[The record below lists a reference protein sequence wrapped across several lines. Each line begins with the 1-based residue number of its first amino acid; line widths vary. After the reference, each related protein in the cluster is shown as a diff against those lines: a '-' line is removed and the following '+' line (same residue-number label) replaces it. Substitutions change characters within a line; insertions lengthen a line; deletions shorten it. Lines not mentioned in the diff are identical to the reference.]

1 MSGMEVELDQDAP
14 TESWRA
20 VAADWAACC
29 RETWLCE
36 ELALFRVSR
45 EWSFSAGGANEADR
59 VRSGR
64 RTVGAAW

>member
-1 MSGMEVELDQDAP
+1 MSGMEVELDQEAP

-45 EWSFSAGGANEADR
+45 E
-59 VRSGR
+59 
-64 RTVGAAW
+64 